1 MPRLLA
7 IDFGTKRTGIAVTDP
22 QQIIAT
28 ALETVPTHKL
38 FDFLKSYLQKE
49 PVEAIIIGL
58 PKDLDNRDT
67 NSTSAV
73 RGTIKRLRREFPDTP
88 VYEHDE
94 RFTSTMAMQ
103 SMVMGGASKK
113 DRRDKSNL
121 DKISAT
127 IILQSFMESRR

>member
-28 ALETVPTHKL
+28 ALDTVPTHKL
-38 FDFLKSYLQKE
+38 FEFLKDYLQKE
-49 PVEAIIIGL
+49 QVEAIVIGL
-58 PKDLDNRDT
+58 PKNLENQDT
-67 NSTSAV
+67 NSTAAV
-73 RGTIKRLRREFPDTP
+73 RGAIKRLRKEFESIP
-88 VYEHDE
+88 VLEHDE

-103 SMVMGGASKK
+103 SMVMGGVSKK
-113 DRRDKSNL
+113 NRRDKSNL